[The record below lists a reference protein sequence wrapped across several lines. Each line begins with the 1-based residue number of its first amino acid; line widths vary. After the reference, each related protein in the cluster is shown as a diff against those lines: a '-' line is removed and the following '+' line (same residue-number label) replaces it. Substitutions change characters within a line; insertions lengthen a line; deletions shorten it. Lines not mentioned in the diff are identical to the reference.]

1 MIDYIACSFLYIQK
15 STGVSLKEAY
25 RHEHS
30 KTAHSF
36 HVSQLLWFICE
47 TPTVSSCNWQLMKTV
62 DYRILSKR
70 LHKSRKMSQSS
81 SLWNT
86 PHSCIPL
93 EKCMF
98 NYKKPEKCHWQ
109 LPALIKFVAG
119 WSELTKF
126 KSSQE
131 ARSIY
136 WLGDYWKSLTEIQMI
151 CWWSF
156 LCFHI
161 YKYNILWTVCYAK
174 QIHIFSSIFF
184 FQKQQTSYKT
194 FQFCSS
200 AWNSRLPYNK
210 QQARK
215 HLFYF

>member
-126 KSSQE
+126 NVITGSQ
-131 ARSIY
+131 
-136 WLGDYWKSLTEIQMI
+136 
-151 CWWSF
+151 
-156 LCFHI
+156 
-161 YKYNILWTVCYAK
+161 
-174 QIHIFSSIFF
+174 
-184 FQKQQTSYKT
+184 
-194 FQFCSS
+194 
-200 AWNSRLPYNK
+200 
-210 QQARK
+210 K
-215 HLFYF
+215 HLLAWRLLKILNRDPDDLLVKFSLFPYL